1 MDTYMNKELERKREH
16 FRRRVLKILSIVFI
30 SLFGLYIGFKNYLLF
45 HTIIEISTVIVAAIM
60 LIIAFNT
67 YDISKNSFLLFIGIG
82 YGFVGGFD
90 LLHALTYKGMGILE
104 GNTSNLS
111 IQFWI
116 TARYMEGLTIF
127 LSLFHINRKL
137 KPERIVIKFAI
148 VFAILLASIVEFH
161 IFPDCFIEGQGLT
174 LFKII
179 SEYLI
184 IGVLFISMLILIKNR
199 EKISRVVV
207 KTLIYSITITIFSG
221 IAFTL
226 YSDVYA
232 VENIIGHILKIFSFI
247 MIYKGI
253 IRTGLREPY
262 CLLFSELDR
271 VNENLKD
278 TADIIEKQKT
288 VLNIK
293 ETEIKEIEE
302 HLLKNEEVIKML
314 VDLSEYSI
322 LIHIKGEIIFVNK
335 NVGKKLGLKK
345 PEELIGRNILE
356 YVHPDYHEIIK
367 KRLEA
372 DLDKDD
378 LIIPLE
384 TKLIADDGTEVYIK
398 SLANSL
404 IYRGNPARIVII
416 KDITENKKLLEVVEQ
431 DRVKTEAFANI
442 SHDLKTPINVFFA
455 SLQLLELYLK
465 KGKLE
470 NDINKVH
477 VHIKTMKLNSYR
489 VIKLVNNLIDIT
501 KLGAG
506 HMKLN
511 LRKLNIISVIEDI
524 SMSVS
529 EYMENKGIDYTFDT
543 EIEEKDMA
551 IDPDKIERIMLNLL
565 SNAIKFTSIGGS
577 IKVSIFDANDGVII
591 SVKDTGTGIP
601 EDKLIYIFE
610 RYKQVEETL
619 IKNIQ
624 GTGIGL
630 SLVKSMVE
638 LHGGSINVNSQWG
651 VGTEFIIEL
660 PSINTYVEE
669 NSYFDY
675 DNMGDNRVEKIN
687 IEFSDIYI

>member
-67 YDISKNSFLLFIGIG
+67 YNISKNSFLLFIGIG

-90 LLHALTYKGMGILE
+90 LLHALTYRGMGILE

-137 KPERIVIKFAI
+137 KPERIVIKFSI

-221 IAFTL
+221 VAFTL

-356 YVHPDYHEIIK
+356 YIHPDYHEIIK